1 MLSARVEISARVFYL
16 SGGCMEMGVVE
27 IVKEFISK
35 DSSVPE
41 EERAELLAELSG
53 SLLELLDALDEAL
66 EEGLFEVAVSSSRI
80 LKERLAMFGL
90 EELSIVAGKIE
101 MAASSTSPLYL
112 NCYYMRLR
120 RELLPLLDY
129 AKK

>member
-1 MLSARVEISARVFYL
+1 
-16 SGGCMEMGVVE
+16 MEMGVVE

-35 DSSVPE
+35 DSAVPE

-53 SLLELLDALDEAL
+53 SLLEVLDALDEAL